1 MTATKKLI
9 KNYLYYFLLYGLMI
23 IIPLISTELNILYLG
38 LKNILT
44 TPDIL
49 LTDYFAIGGIGAT
62 FINVGLTG
70 LSMIAL
76 LIRIGV
82 KPNGSTI
89 MSLWLTTG
97 FSFFGKNIINIWPII
112 IGVWLFSK
120 YKKEPFLNYIL
131 IALLGTTLSPTVTQL
146 SFTSQFSFVEGYV
159 LGFLLGI
166 CIGFILP
173 PISSYCLRLHQG
185 FNLYNLGFS
194 GGLLAMFIMS
204 IYRSLGIDFES
215 NLILFHD
222 SHKFLS
228 IIVIIIC
235 ISLLLISL
243 TGNNKYNIVNSL
255 RLINKSSGRL
265 VSDYYLMYGNRV
277 YANMGIMGLISLI
290 IVFILGGELNG
301 PLMGAIFTIIGFSAF
316 GKHPK
321 NTLPVILGAT
331 LSASINILDVNS
343 PQMLISILFST
354 CLAPIAGNF
363 GFIYGVI
370 AGFLHVFLVTNIG
383 YVHGGLNLYN
393 NGLSGGFVCVIMLPL
408 IHAFKK
414 ENINEKHY

>member
-1 MTATKKLI
+1 
-9 KNYLYYFLLYGLMI
+9 
-23 IIPLISTELNILYLG
+23 
-38 LKNILT
+38 
-44 TPDIL
+44 
-49 LTDYFAIGGIGAT
+49 
-62 FINVGLTG
+62 
-70 LSMIAL
+70 
-76 LIRIGV
+76 
-82 KPNGSTI
+82 
-89 MSLWLTTG
+89 
-97 FSFFGKNIINIWPII
+97 
-112 IGVWLFSK
+112 
-120 YKKEPFLNYIL
+120 
-131 IALLGTTLSPTVTQL
+131 
-146 SFTSQFSFVEGYV
+146 
-159 LGFLLGI
+159 
-166 CIGFILP
+166 
-173 PISSYCLRLHQG
+173 
-185 FNLYNLGFS
+185 
-194 GGLLAMFIMS
+194 MFIMS

-265 VSDYYLMYGNRV
+265 VSDFYIMYGNRV

-321 NTLPVILGAT
+321 NTFPVILGAT

-354 CLAPIAGNF
+354 CLAPIAGSF

-393 NGLSGGFVCVIMLPL
+393 NGLSGGFVAVVMLPL

-414 ENINEKHY
+414 ENINEKHN